1 MNLNL
6 VNDLFNNAKNDQFV
20 KNFMSELSEVLQK
33 PNKNIEQDNLK
44 QENVLYQVVDMD
56 VDGAYLYNT
65 NNNII
70 SKETDISEDFL
81 DKIGNDTVLRYKN
94 GEYIIEEELTQ
105 KFMDS
110 LIDVKEYKKIQDKFL
125 KESNILENGENT
137 RYKIE
142 ERNSDYFILS
152 FGENNESTIK
162 VPNALIPFWANS
174 KDNLYFK
181 NGKFNRD
188 L

>member
-1 MNLNL
+1 MNLDLIN
-6 VNDLFNNAKNDQFV
+6 NLFNNAKNSQFV
-20 KNFMSELSEVLQK
+20 KDFIKELSETLQK
-33 PNKNIEQDNLK
+33 SDKNVEQNNLK
-44 QENVLYQVVDMD
+44 QEDVLYQVVEMD

-70 SKETDISEDFL
+70 SKETEIPEEFL

-110 LIDVKEYKKIQDKFL
+110 LVYVKEYKEIQDIFL
-125 KESNILENGENT
+125 KESNILQNGENT

-142 ERNSDYFILS
+142 ERKSDYSILS
-152 FGENNESTIK
+152 FGENNEHIIE
-162 VPNALIPFWANS
+162 VPNALIPFWTNS
-174 KDNLYFK
+174 NDNLYFN
-181 NGKFNRD
+181 NGKFNRE
-188 L
+188 

>member
-1 MNLNL
+1 MNLDLIN
-6 VNDLFNNAKNDQFV
+6 NLFNNAKNSQFV
-20 KNFMSELSEVLQK
+20 KDFMKELSEVLQK
-33 PNKNIEQDNLK
+33 PNKNIEQNSLK

-70 SKETDISEDFL
+70 SKETDISEELL
-81 DKIGNDTVLRYKN
+81 DKIGNDIVLRYEN

-110 LIDVKEYKKIQDKFL
+110 LVDVREYKEIQDKFL
-125 KESNILENGENT
+125 KESKILENGENT

-142 ERNSDYFILS
+142 ERKSNHSILS
-152 FGENNESTIK
+152 FGENSENTIE
-162 VPNALIPFWANS
+162 VPNALIPFWAN
-174 KDNLYFK
+174 KNDNLYFK
-181 NGKFNRD
+181 NGKFNRE
-188 L
+188 

>member
-1 MNLNL
+1 MNLDLIN
-6 VNDLFNNAKNDQFV
+6 NLFNNAKNSQFV
-20 KNFMSELSEVLQK
+20 GEFMKELSEVLK
-33 PNKNIEQDNLK
+33 KSNKNIKQDNLK

-81 DKIGNDTVLRYKN
+81 DEIGNDTVLRYKN

-105 KFMDS
+105 QFMDS
-110 LIDVKEYKKIQDKFL
+110 LVDIKEYKEIQDKFL
-125 KESNILENGENT
+125 KESNILQNDENT
-137 RYKIE
+137 KYRIE
-142 ERNSDYFILS
+142 ERKDDYSVLS
-152 FGENNESTIK
+152 FGENNECAIE

-174 KDNLYFK
+174 NDKLYFK
-181 NGKFNRD
+181 NGKFNRA
-188 L
+188 

>member
-6 VNDLFNNAKNDQFV
+6 NDLTNNLKDNQFV
-20 KNFMSELSEVLQK
+20 KCFIKELSNFLQN
-33 PNKNIEQDNLK
+33 PNKSISGNILK
-44 QENVLYQVVDMD
+44 QENVLYQVVEMD

-65 NNNII
+65 NNSII
-70 SKETDISEDFL
+70 SKETDISKDFL
-81 DKIGNDTVLRYKN
+81 DEIGNDTVLRYKN

-110 LIDVKEYKKIQDKFL
+110 LIDIKEYKEIQDKFL
-125 KESNILENGENT
+125 KESEILENDENT

-142 ERNSDYFILS
+142 ERKNDYSVLS
-152 FGENNESTIK
+152 FGKNNENTIE

-174 KDNLYFK
+174 NDNLYFK
-181 NGKFNRD
+181 NGKFNRE
-188 L
+188 

>member
-1 MNLNL
+1 MNLDLINS
-6 VNDLFNNAKNDQFV
+6 LFNNAKNSQFV
-20 KNFMSELSEVLQK
+20 KNFMRELSETLQK
-33 PNKNIEQDNLK
+33 SNKNIKQDNLK
-44 QENVLYQVVDMD
+44 QENVLYQVVKMD

-70 SKETDISEDFL
+70 SKETDIPEQFL
-81 DKIGNDTVLRYKN
+81 DEIGNDTVLRYKN
-94 GEYIIEEELTQ
+94 GEYSIEEELTQ

-110 LIDVKEYKKIQDKFL
+110 LVDVKEYKEIQDKFL
-125 KESNILENGENT
+125 KESEILENDENT

-142 ERNSDYFILS
+142 KRNDDYSILS
-152 FGENNESTIK
+152 FGKNSENTIK

-174 KDNLYFK
+174 KDTVYFK
-181 NGKFNRD
+181 NGKFYRE